1 MAFVYAT
8 IFGFDYVIL
17 AFLIFLLIISIA
29 KNFAKKSRKNT
40 TLLNTAETAETESQ
54 GSPTPLPLNKSKWK

>member
-1 MAFVYAT
+1 VSKYLPILLFVMAFVYAT

-29 KNFAKKSRKNT
+29 KNFAKK
-40 TLLNTAETAETESQ
+40 
-54 GSPTPLPLNKSKWK
+54 

>member
-1 MAFVYAT
+1 MSKYLPILLFVMAFVYAT

-29 KNFAKKSRKNT
+29 KNFVKK
-40 TLLNTAETAETESQ
+40 
-54 GSPTPLPLNKSKWK
+54 